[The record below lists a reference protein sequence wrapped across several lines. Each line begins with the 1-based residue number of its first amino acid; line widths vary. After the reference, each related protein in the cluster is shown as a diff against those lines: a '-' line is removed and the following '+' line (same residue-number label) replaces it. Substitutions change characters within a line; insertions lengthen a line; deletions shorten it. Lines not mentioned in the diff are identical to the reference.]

1 MNLYEKINK
10 AKLVLQSG
18 GLKKSGRNEF
28 AKYEYFELADFLPVI
43 IRLEEELKF
52 TCVISFT
59 AETATLEIV
68 DSEKPE
74 DRQQYT
80 SPMSSAA
87 LKGMHDVQ
95 NLGAVQ
101 TYIKRYLYTN
111 AFEIVECDAVDKSEP
126 EQPVK
131 TARQPDPLITDDQYN
146 ALDELCKDP
155 KTQQTDAVAV
165 AKLKEIYRSLGYQ
178 TARKI
183 KLKDFEE
190 IRRKLIESTTE
201 EVFADENTE
210 LPFSMEDEK

>member
-59 AETATLEIV
+59 EETATLEII

-111 AFEIVECDAVDKSEP
+111 AFEIVEYDAVDKSEP
-126 EQPVK
+126 EQHVK
-131 TARQPDPLITDDQYN
+131 TARQPDQLVTQKHLL
-146 ALDELCKDP
+146 ALSELCTDP
-155 KTQQTDAVAV
+155 KTNKQDAEKSK
-165 AKLKEIYRSLGYQ
+165 KLKEVYGDMGYKR
-178 TARKI
+178 APEI

-190 IRRKLIESTTE
+190 IRRKLIESTT
-201 EVFADENTE
+201 VFADENTE